1 MAKTYEAMIKS
12 KGADAQKSLSTATA
26 SPDRPSPDLLSDKQM
41 VDLNYM
47 IDQKAGRNNLKI
59 INFVS
64 SRSKEGT
71 STVLVNFMKF
81 MIERSAS
88 KNFLLVDANLQHPV
102 LHLEFN
108 VPSTPGL
115 KDVLADKARLSDVT
129 YKIES
134 SDIYL
139 IPNGNTLTFE
149 TTNIESKMYE
159 SIFSKL
165 SDRYQYIFIDSPP
178 LLESSASLALATSAD
193 ITFLVIQAHK
203 TQWEVAQK
211 AKNYLDHYNC
221 AIGGVILNR
230 VSQPIPNWIYRRL

>member
-12 KGADAQKSLSTATA
+12 KGEDAERSLSATV
-26 SPDRPSPDLLSDKQM
+26 SSLDTPSPDLLSDKQM

-47 IDQKAGRNNLKI
+47 IDQKAGRNNLKV

-64 SRSKEGT
+64 SKSKEGT
-71 STVLVNFMKF
+71 STILVNFMRF
-81 MIERSAS
+81 MLERNAS
-88 KNFLLVDANLQHPV
+88 KNILLVDANLQHPV
-102 LHLEFN
+102 LHSEFN

-115 KDVLADKARLSDVT
+115 KDVLTDKAKLSDVT

-134 SDIYL
+134 SNIYL
-139 IPNGNTLTFE
+139 IPNGNALSFE
-149 TTNIESKMYE
+149 TSNIESKLYE

-193 ITFLVIQAHK
+193 ITFLVIQAHR

-221 AIGGVILNR
+221 PIGGVILNR
-230 VSQPIPNWIYRRL
+230 VSQPIPNWIYKRL

>member
-12 KGADAQKSLSTATA
+12 KGAGAKRDLSTAA
-26 SPDRPSPDLLSDKQM
+26 SSLDTPSPDLLSDKQM

-47 IDQKAGRNNLKI
+47 IDQKAGRNNLKV

-64 SRSKEGT
+64 SKSKEGT

-81 MIERSAS
+81 MLERNAS
-88 KNFLLVDANLQHPV
+88 NNILLVDANLQHPV

-115 KDVLADKARLSDVT
+115 KDVLTDKAKLSDVT

-139 IPNGNTLTFE
+139 IPNGNALSFE
-149 TTNIESKMYE
+149 TSNIESKMYE

-193 ITFLVIQAHK
+193 ITFLVIQAHR

-221 AIGGVILNR
+221 PIGGVILNR
-230 VSQPIPNWIYRRL
+230 VSQPIPNWIYNRL

>member
-12 KGADAQKSLSTATA
+12 KGADAQKGLSAAASSLDT
-26 SPDRPSPDLLSDKQM
+26 PSPDLLSDKQM

-47 IDQKAGRNNLKI
+47 IEQKAGRNNLKI

-81 MIERSAS
+81 MLERSAS
-88 KNFLLVDANLQHPV
+88 NNILLVDANLQHPV

-115 KDVLADKARLSDVT
+115 KDVLADKAKLSDVT

-149 TTNIESKMYE
+149 TSNIESKMYE

-165 SDRYQYIFIDSPP
+165 SDRYQYIFVDSPP

-193 ITFLVIQAHK
+193 ITFLVIQAHR

-211 AKNYLDHYNC
+211 AKNHLDHYNC
-221 AIGGVILNR
+221 PVGGVILNR
-230 VSQPIPNWIYRRL
+230 VSQPIPNWLYKRL